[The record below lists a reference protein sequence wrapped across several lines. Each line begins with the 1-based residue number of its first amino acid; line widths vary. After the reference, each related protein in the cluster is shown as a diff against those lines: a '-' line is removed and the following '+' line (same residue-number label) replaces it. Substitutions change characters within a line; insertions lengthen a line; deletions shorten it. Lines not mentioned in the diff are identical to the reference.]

1 MDILN
6 TTAILVTLSAIF
18 MYINVKYIKLP
29 NAIGLMLIALLMSL
43 GLLVSGLLF
52 PSLIPHYELLIQ
64 SIDFNKALMSGMLSF
79 LLFAGALHIN
89 IDDLLEQ
96 KWIIIIMAT
105 LGVVGSTFLI
115 GCLVY
120 YILPML
126 GLEIPFIFALV
137 FGALISPTD
146 PIAVLGILKQVGAP
160 KSLETKMAGESLF
173 NDGVGVVVFSVIL
186 GIALGSGDVSFA
198 HISLLFIEEAVGGA
212 LFGGL
217 IGWVV
222 YRLLKS
228 VDHYEVEILLT
239 LALVLGGYSLASY
252 FHLSG
257 PIAMVVAGLLIG
269 NRGKAFAMS
278 ENTHT
283 QLFSFWDLID
293 EFLNSVLFVL
303 IGLEVLILTL
313 TSQYIFAGLLAI
325 PIVLLSRGVCVGIS
339 VNLMK
344 SAHTFTPHVIKILT
358 WGGLRG
364 GISVA
369 LALSI
374 PECESRDLIIVM
386 TYIVVVFSI
395 LIQGLTV
402 KPLIQNALKENV

>member
-6 TTAILVTLSAIF
+6 TAAILVTLSAIF
-18 MYINVKYIKLP
+18 MYINVKYVKLP
-29 NAIGLMLIALLMSL
+29 NAIGLMLIALIMSL

-52 PSLIPHYELLIQ
+52 PSLVPHYELLIH

-79 LLFAGALHIN
+79 LLFAGALHVN

-96 KWIIIIMAT
+96 KWIISIMAT

-115 GCLVY
+115 GGVVY
-120 YILPML
+120 YLLPML
-126 GLEIPFIFALV
+126 GLEISFIFALV

-146 PIAVLGILKQVGAP
+146 PIAVIGILKQVGAP

-186 GIALGSGDVSFA
+186 GIALGHGDASFS
-198 HISLLFIEEAVGGA
+198 HISLLFLEEAVGGA
-212 LFGGL
+212 LFGGA

-228 VDHYEVEILLT
+228 IDHYEVEILLT

-269 NRGKAFAMS
+269 NHGKAFAMS

-325 PIVLLSRGVCVGIS
+325 TIVLLSRGICVGIPD
-339 VNLMK
+339 NLMK
-344 SAHTFTPHVIKILT
+344 SVL
-358 WGGLRG
+358 L
-364 GISVA
+364 
-369 LALSI
+369 
-374 PECESRDLIIVM
+374 
-386 TYIVVVFSI
+386 
-395 LIQGLTV
+395 
-402 KPLIQNALKENV
+402 

>member
-1 MDILN
+1 
-6 TTAILVTLSAIF
+6 
-18 MYINVKYIKLP
+18 MYINVKYVKLP
-29 NAIGLMLIALLMSL
+29 NAIGLMLIALITSL

-52 PSLIPHYELLIQ
+52 PSLVPHYELLIH

-79 LLFAGALHIN
+79 LLFAGALHVN

-96 KWIIIIMAT
+96 KWIITIMAT

-115 GCLVY
+115 GGVVY
-120 YILPML
+120 YLLPIF

-146 PIAVLGILKQVGAP
+146 PIAVIGILKQVGAP

-186 GIALGSGDVSFA
+186 GIALGHGDASFS
-198 HISLLFIEEAVGGA
+198 HISLLLLEEAVGGA
-212 LFGGL
+212 LFGGA

-228 VDHYEVEILLT
+228 IDHYEVEILLT

-269 NRGKAFAMS
+269 NHGKAFAMS
-278 ENTHT
+278 EITHT

-303 IGLEVLILTL
+303 IGLEILILTL
-313 TSQYIFAGLLAI
+313 TSQYIFAGFLAI
-325 PIVLLSRGVCVGIS
+325 PIVLLSRGVCVWIP
-339 VNLMK
+339 VNLMR
-344 SAHTFTPHVIKILT
+344 SVHTFTPHVVKILT

-374 PECESRDLIIVM
+374 PESESRDLIIVM

-395 LIQGLTV
+395 LVQGLTV

>member
-18 MYINVKYIKLP
+18 MYVNVKFIKLP
-29 NAIGLMLIALLMSL
+29 NAIGLMLIALIMSL

-52 PSLIPHYELLIQ
+52 PSLIPYYELLIQ
-64 SIDFNKALMSGMLSF
+64 SIDFNKTLMSGMLSF
-79 LLFAGALHIN
+79 LLFSGALHVD
-89 IDDLLEQ
+89 IDDLLKQ
-96 KWIIIIMAT
+96 KWIITIMAT

-115 GCLVY
+115 SGAIY
-120 YILPML
+120 YFLPVL
-126 GLEIPFIFALV
+126 GLEIPLIFALL

-186 GIALGSGDVSFA
+186 GIALGHGEVSFS
-198 HISLLFIEEAVGGA
+198 HISFLFFEEAIGGA
-212 LFGGL
+212 LFGGV

-222 YRLLKS
+222 YKLLKS
-228 VDHYEVEILLT
+228 IDHYEVEILLT
-239 LALVLGGYSLASY
+239 LALVLGGYSLATY
-252 FHLSG
+252 LHLSG

-269 NRGKAFAMS
+269 NHGKTFAMS

-283 QLFSFWDLID
+283 QLFSFWSLID

-303 IGLEVLILTL
+303 IGLEVLILSLST
-313 TSQYIFAGLLAI
+313 QYVIAGLLVI
-325 PIVLLSRGVCVGIS
+325 PIVLLSRGVCVWIS

-344 SAHTFTPHVIKILT
+344 SVDTFSPHVVKILT

-374 PECESRDLIIVM
+374 PESESRDLIIVM

-395 LIQGLTV
+395 LVQGLTM
-402 KPLIQNALKENV
+402 KPLIQNTLKENV

>member
-1 MDILN
+1 VDILN
-6 TTAILVTLSAIF
+6 TAAILVTLSAIF

-29 NAIGLMLIALLMSL
+29 NAIGLMLIALIMSL
-43 GLLVSGLLF
+43 GLLVSGILF
-52 PSLIPHYELLIQ
+52 PSLVPHYELLIH
-64 SIDFNKALMSGMLSF
+64 SIDFNKTLMSGMLSF
-79 LLFAGALHIN
+79 LLFAGALHVN
-89 IDDLLEQ
+89 IDDLLKQ
-96 KWIIIIMAT
+96 KWIITIMAT

-115 GCLVY
+115 GYMVY
-120 YILPML
+120 YLLPML

-146 PIAVLGILKQVGAP
+146 PIAVIGILKQVGAP

-186 GIALGSGDVSFA
+186 DIALGHGDASFS

-212 LFGGL
+212 LFGGI

-228 VDHYEVEILLT
+228 VDDYEVEILLT

-269 NRGKAFAMS
+269 NHGKAFAMS
-278 ENTHT
+278 ERTHT

-313 TSQYIFAGLLAI
+313 STQYILAGLLSI
-325 PIVLLSRGVCVGIS
+325 PIALLSRGICVGFS

-344 SAHTFTPHVIKILT
+344 RVHTFTPHVVKILT

-374 PECESRDLIIVM
+374 PEGESRDLIIVM

-395 LIQGLTV
+395 LVQGLTI
-402 KPLIQNALKENV
+402 KPLIQNALKEKV